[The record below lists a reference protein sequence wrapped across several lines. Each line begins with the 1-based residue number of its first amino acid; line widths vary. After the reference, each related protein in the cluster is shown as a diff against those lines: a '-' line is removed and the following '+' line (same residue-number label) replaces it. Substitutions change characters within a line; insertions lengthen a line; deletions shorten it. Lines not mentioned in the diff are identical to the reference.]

1 MSMSQEIE
9 LSIMADSPA
18 GLQPLLDQFEA
29 EQGIHVRPRLL
40 SWDTAWSDL
49 VKVALY
55 SHGPDVSE
63 IGNTWLGDLVAM
75 NALREFSSSEIGALG
90 KASAFLPLAWQ
101 GTRLVGQPETWAIP
115 WVTGMR
121 LLFYRRHL
129 LSQAGID
136 EDLAFHTAGALNHT
150 VSELQTNG
158 IQVPWTV
165 PTGLTHTT
173 LLNITSWVWGAGGD
187 FISPDGKLTLF
198 SQPAALAGIRAY
210 FALGRFLAPS
220 VRHLNGL
227 QPDDQFL
234 KDSQTAM
241 TISGPWL
248 FNQVGPE
255 LAAQLGVALPPGA
268 SLVGGSH
275 LVIWKH
281 CPQPEAALKLIQFL
295 TGTPAQIAYGQHV
308 GLLPVTLEAL
318 SAPPFSTDPLWQ
330 LAIRGVKT
338 GRTLPVTRSWGLMED
353 RLTSALSAIWTET
366 LNTPDPDLEIAI
378 AKRLEPLARRLDL
391 VLGQS

>member
-1 MSMSQEIE
+1 
-9 LSIMADSPA
+9 
-18 GLQPLLDQFEA
+18 
-29 EQGIHVRPRLL
+29 
-40 SWDTAWSDL
+40 
-49 VKVALY
+49 
-55 SHGPDVSE
+55 
-63 IGNTWLGDLVAM
+63 
-75 NALREFSSSEIGALG
+75 
-90 KASAFLPLAWQ
+90 
-101 GTRLVGQPETWAIP
+101 
-115 WVTGMR
+115 MR